1 MYLDMRTILRGS
13 EIEDILWKMVDD
25 IIQRINDTSRLCLI
39 GIQRGGV
46 HIARRMASK
55 IKERTGIEIPVGILD
70 ISLYRDDIS
79 IRKEHPVLRK
89 TEIPVEINEKR
100 IILVD
105 DVLFTGRSIRAA
117 LDAIMDF
124 GRPQSIHLAV
134 LIDRGHREL
143 PICADFTGREVLT
156 SKDER
161 VEVRLLEDGF
171 EDEVVII

>member
-1 MYLDMRTILRGS
+1 MYLDMKTILQRD
-13 EIEDILWKMVDD
+13 EIESILCKMVDD
-25 IIQRINDTSRLCLI
+25 IIQRINDTPRLCLI

-46 HIARRMASK
+46 HLARRVALK
-55 IKERTGIEIPVGILD
+55 IKERTGIEIPVGVLD

-89 TEIPVEINEKR
+89 TDIPFEINEKR
-100 IILVD
+100 VILID

-124 GRPQSIHLAV
+124 GRPRSIHLAV

-143 PICADFTGREVLT
+143 PICADFTGKEVST

-161 VEVRLLEDGF
+161 IEVRLREEGF